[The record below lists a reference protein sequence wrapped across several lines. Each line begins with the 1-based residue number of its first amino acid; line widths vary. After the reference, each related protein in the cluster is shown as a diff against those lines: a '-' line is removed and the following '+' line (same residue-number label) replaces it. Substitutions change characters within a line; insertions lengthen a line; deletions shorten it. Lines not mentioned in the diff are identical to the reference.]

1 MQSFPGISHMSNF
14 EEVCDD
20 LELWAALPPLY
31 RMIQS
36 LFHHSH
42 SIIKND
48 INFAKETEF
57 AGRPFRHAKRHRCLG
72 QNSKDDENH
81 SWKRQG
87 QG

>member
-20 LELWAALPPLY
+20 LELWAALPLLL

-42 SIIKND
+42 GIIKND
-48 INFAKETEF
+48 INFAEERKV
-57 AGRPFRHAKRHRCLG
+57 AGGFIGHEERSHRSH
-72 QNSKDDENH
+72 QNC
-81 SWKRQG
+81 
-87 QG
+87 

>member
-14 EEVCDD
+14 DEVCDD
-20 LELWAALPPLY
+20 LELWATLPLLL

-42 SIIKND
+42 GIIKND

-57 AGRPFRHAKRHRCLG
+57 AGRPFSYAKRHRRPG
-72 QNSKDDENH
+72 QNSEDDENY
-81 SWKRQG
+81 SWKRQS